1 MKFKLILRA
10 FILLFL
16 STFLVQCDEKRAEI
30 CDEKSYYAGIEI
42 SATSIKKTLLVADE
56 NGKMSNLIETKT
68 KQLNFSDDNSI
79 DEGERTLIINE
90 LRSQF
95 EMIDRRCIDKKRI
108 FIAFSSGLDN
118 IAGVNELKKDILEKL
133 AFPEENMEEI
143 NYHVE
148 TVSAMMT
155 TNHGLNEE
163 DVLFIDIG
171 GSNTKIGVY
180 DKSNNL
186 YLSEMIKYGTRSL
199 EEKIRTDLGKQPSFE
214 EIEKKGKE
222 ILQVEIDNKFRSNA
236 ALNGKTAVLFVGGMP
251 YNLVDNIYQNRKKR
265 KLVTLTVNEKDND
278 LDAYADAIKK
288 DEIVI
293 PNNLKYNHQELYA
306 GHLIMKELYTASEI
320 KVAYYIDQVSWMS
333 GFVEYKVTKK

>member
-1 MKFKLILRA
+1 MKFKLIIRTLA
-10 FILLFL
+10 LLFL
-16 STFLVQCDEKRAEI
+16 SLILVQCDEKRAEI

-56 NGKMSNLIETKT
+56 KGQMSNLTDTKT

-79 DEGERTLIINE
+79 DEGERTLIIHE
-90 LRSQF
+90 LRNQF
-95 EMIDRRCIDKKRI
+95 EMIDRRCITKRRI

-118 IAGVNELKKDILEKL
+118 IAGVNELKKDIVEKL
-133 AFPEENMEEI
+133 GFPKENMEEI

-155 TNHGLNEE
+155 TNHGLSEE

-199 EEKIRTDLGKQPSFE
+199 EEKIRTDLGKQPSFDQ
-214 EIEKKGKE
+214 IEKKGKA
-222 ILQVEIDNKFRSNA
+222 ILQVEIDNKLRSNA
-236 ALNGKTAVLFVGGMP
+236 ALNGKSAVLFVGGMP
-251 YNLVDNIYQNRKKR
+251 YNLVDNTYQNRKKG
-265 KLVTLTVNEKDND
+265 KLVTLSFNEENND
-278 LDAYADAIKK
+278 LDNYANAIKN

-293 PNNLKYNHQELYA
+293 PDNLKYNHQELYA
-306 GHLIMKELYTASEI
+306 GYMIMKELYAASEI

-333 GFVEYKVTKK
+333 GFVEYKVKKK